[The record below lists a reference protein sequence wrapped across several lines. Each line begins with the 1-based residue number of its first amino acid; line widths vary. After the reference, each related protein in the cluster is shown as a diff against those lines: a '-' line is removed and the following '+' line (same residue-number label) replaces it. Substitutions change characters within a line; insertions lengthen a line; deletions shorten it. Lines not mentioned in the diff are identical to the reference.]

1 MRGLLPHLSL
11 LGEGVA
17 SKDLCKIHVGA
28 HHLRARASPSTPPPA
43 LFAPLRL
50 RITTN
55 LALSP
60 SAPRG
65 TRATPPRGEP
75 RAPPLRTSS
84 HPLATRIDPL
94 FLPRS

>member
-1 MRGLLPHLSL
+1 MRGLLPRLSL

-17 SKDLCKIHVGA
+17 WKDLCKIDVGA
-28 HHLRARASPSTPPPA
+28 HHLRARASTPPP

-65 TRATPPRGEP
+65 TRATPPRAERGP
-75 RAPPLRTSS
+75 ASL
-84 HPLATRIDPL
+84 PL
-94 FLPRS
+94 FDSSS